1 MTLFLISS
9 YFVTLTCFAP
19 LLGVQIDTREFVKLV
34 ILAYVPHYVVLFTIL
49 IAIEDDEDVIE
60 YSLYYIL
67 TYLFLFII
75 VIISAFA
82 ASLQGGPVRILPGV
96 PSSLGG
102 FIVLLIF
109 DLLSVVGVMA
119 GAYSRAKF
127 EELESRIKLKINEV
141 KKRKEVMERA
151 RTERIGARTFLVI
164 EGDKKL
170 VKKCLKGLA
179 RDVLDDVLSGVN
191 NWLLLREVEG
201 VQRLSKFDVEE
212 MCVFAEYVEG
222 KNLKEYIAEKGGVLS
237 EEEAVSL
244 CLRIAKVLKR
254 ALDLGIVHR
263 DLKPENVILSKKG
276 EVVVVDW
283 EFSAKLGTKPKAL
296 VGTIPYTP
304 PEGREGLISKK
315 YDVYS
320 LGVML
325 HEMLTGKL
333 PGTTLTLKNKDL
345 EKLLERMIFLDPEK
359 RAEIDEVITS
369 LSQLCSTTSR
379 SG

>member
-1 MTLFLISS
+1 MRLISSLTALLTMTLFLISS

-60 YSLYYIL
+60 CSLYYIL

-82 ASLQGGPVRILPGV
+82 ASPQGGPARTLPGV

-170 VKKCLKGLA
+170 VKKCLKGL
-179 RDVLDDVLSGVN
+179 R
-191 NWLLLREVEG
+191 
-201 VQRLSKFDVEE
+201 
-212 MCVFAEYVEG
+212 
-222 KNLKEYIAEKGGVLS
+222 
-237 EEEAVSL
+237 
-244 CLRIAKVLKR
+244 
-254 ALDLGIVHR
+254 
-263 DLKPENVILSKKG
+263 
-276 EVVVVDW
+276 
-283 EFSAKLGTKPKAL
+283 
-296 VGTIPYTP
+296 
-304 PEGREGLISKK
+304 
-315 YDVYS
+315 
-320 LGVML
+320 
-325 HEMLTGKL
+325 
-333 PGTTLTLKNKDL
+333 
-345 EKLLERMIFLDPEK
+345 
-359 RAEIDEVITS
+359 
-369 LSQLCSTTSR
+369 SR
-379 SG
+379 CFR